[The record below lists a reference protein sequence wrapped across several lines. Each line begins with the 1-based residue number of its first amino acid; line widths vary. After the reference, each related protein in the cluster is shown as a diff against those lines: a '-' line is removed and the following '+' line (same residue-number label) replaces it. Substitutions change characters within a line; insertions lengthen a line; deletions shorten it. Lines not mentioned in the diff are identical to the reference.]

1 MWKDLSIKEKA
12 ALINIGVKN
21 GLYDLED
28 IKSSYNKYANGG
40 HLDDDEIVLPEV
52 NLGEVKKSFVVEGTD
67 EVDSPIVMP
76 KPKDTYNPVPLTKKT
91 QMEVFGLNKP
101 YNSLHRDEAQRVGDF
116 YRDDYRY
123 RLQKEGISNLPTQNE
138 INEAFNNV
146 AINVGSSKDFRD
158 PRVGGTYNSFENSII
173 MNDYIENNN
182 MNRETNLAHELSHA
196 LDSTFGLS
204 FNNES
209 KEKLRKAYGTLNI
222 SRDKG
227 ANLNKERRA
236 VNTSL
241 RETISRS
248 TNKTKEALDD
258 YINSMNLEDMQNHIN
273 SLKSNY
279 IRGSD
284 VNEQDLDSIKE
295 ALKTVAYSP
304 MNENSYFTNYAKFGG
319 LLNTEANKYET
330 GGYKPSSR
338 IKKQITKWEGSTMK
352 VNRSFEDEARDFN
365 YSLPKGATSKLS
377 QSQLD
382 GLYSY
387 SYNVG
392 AGRFR
397 QRVKP
402 VLTKYLNGEATIQDV
417 QKSMWASKDSQLR
430 GLAKRRNVERSMFG
444 GNYQSPLRDNLVT
457 QNLIQS
463 LPSVYDY
470 KPPIIPQIEYTP
482 DPSII
487 DNLTEEYTGI
497 PEIMDRP
504 VEVNPADNFLKVYNL
519 LNNIRR

>member
-12 ALINIGVKN
+12 ALINIGVNN

-28 IKSSYNKYANGG
+28 IKSSYNKYAEGG
-40 HLDDDEIVLPEV
+40 HLDDDEIVLPAV
-52 NLGEVKKSFVVEGTD
+52 NLGEVKIPIVEGTD
-67 EVDSPIVMP
+67 EVDTPIVMP
-76 KPKDTYNPVPLTKKT
+76 KPKDTYSPVPL
-91 QMEVFGLNKP
+91 
-101 YNSLHRDEAQRVGDF
+101 
-116 YRDDYRY
+116 
-123 RLQKEGISNLPTQNE
+123 
-138 INEAFNNV
+138 
-146 AINVGSSKDFRD
+146 
-158 PRVGGTYNSFENSII
+158 
-173 MNDYIENNN
+173 
-182 MNRETNLAHELSHA
+182 
-196 LDSTFGLS
+196 
-204 FNNES
+204 
-209 KEKLRKAYGTLNI
+209 
-222 SRDKG
+222 
-227 ANLNKERRA
+227 
-236 VNTSL
+236 
-241 RETISRS
+241 

-273 SLKSNY
+273 SLKSDY

-338 IKKQITKWEGSTMK
+338 IKNQTTKWEGSTMK

-504 VEVNPADNFLKVYNL
+504 VDVNPADNFLKVYNL

>member
-1 MWKDLSIKEKA
+1 MWKDLSIQEKA

-28 IKSSYNKYANGG
+28 IKNSYNKYAEGG
-40 HLDDDEIVLPEV
+40 PINPYSAGSLVDTIYKNSKKEEYLGEPSHHYDFTISEEEANRLGYYPDKRGHRDDRVKKPTHPTHPSRGKWNSLEEFELTDKGMENPNYTLFGLNDGGQDPQAVMTYKGGVVLPEITV
-52 NLGEVKKSFVVEGTD
+52 TPKKKYV
-67 EVDSPIVMP
+67 
-76 KPKDTYNPVPLTKKT
+76 YNPYDNINIYTNG
-91 QMEVFGLNKP
+91 E
-101 YNSLHRDEAQRVGDF
+101 D
-116 YRDDYRY
+116 
-123 RLQKEGISNLPTQNE
+123 LQGYDTLSNRQ
-138 INEAFNNV
+138 
-146 AINVGSSKDFRD
+146 
-158 PRVGGTYNSFENSII
+158 
-173 MNDYIENNN
+173 
-182 MNRETNLAHELSHA
+182 
-196 LDSTFGLS
+196 DS
-204 FNNES
+204 
-209 KEKLRKAYGTLNI
+209 
-222 SRDKG
+222 
-227 ANLNKERRA
+227 
-236 VNTSL
+236 
-241 RETISRS
+241 
-248 TNKTKEALDD
+248 
-258 YINSMNLEDMQNHIN
+258 
-273 SLKSNY
+273 
-279 IRGSD
+279 
-284 VNEQDLDSIKE
+284 
-295 ALKTVAYSP
+295 
-304 MNENSYFTNYAKFGG
+304 
-319 LLNTEANKYET
+319 NKYAG

-338 IKKQITKWEGSTMK
+338 IKKQIANWEGSTMK

-417 QKSMWASKDSQLR
+417 QRSMWASKDSQLR

-444 GNYQSPLRDNLVT
+444 GNYQSPLMDNLVT

>member
-1 MWKDLSIKEKA
+1 MWKDLSIQEKA

-28 IKSSYNKYANGG
+28 IKNSYNKYAG
-40 HLDDDEIVLPEV
+40 
-52 NLGEVKKSFVVEGTD
+52 
-67 EVDSPIVMP
+67 
-76 KPKDTYNPVPLTKKT
+76 
-91 QMEVFGLNKP
+91 
-101 YNSLHRDEAQRVGDF
+101 
-116 YRDDYRY
+116 
-123 RLQKEGISNLPTQNE
+123 
-138 INEAFNNV
+138 
-146 AINVGSSKDFRD
+146 
-158 PRVGGTYNSFENSII
+158 
-173 MNDYIENNN
+173 
-182 MNRETNLAHELSHA
+182 
-196 LDSTFGLS
+196 
-204 FNNES
+204 
-209 KEKLRKAYGTLNI
+209 
-222 SRDKG
+222 
-227 ANLNKERRA
+227 
-236 VNTSL
+236 
-241 RETISRS
+241 
-248 TNKTKEALDD
+248 
-258 YINSMNLEDMQNHIN
+258 
-273 SLKSNY
+273 
-279 IRGSD
+279 
-284 VNEQDLDSIKE
+284 
-295 ALKTVAYSP
+295 
-304 MNENSYFTNYAKFGG
+304 
-319 LLNTEANKYET
+319 

-338 IKKQITKWEGSTMK
+338 IKKQIANWEGSTMK

-430 GLAKRRNVERSMFG
+430 GLAKRRNVERSMLG
-444 GNYQSPLRDNLVT
+444 GNYQSPLMDNLVT

>member
-40 HLDDDEIVLPEV
+40 HLDDDEIVLPAV
-52 NLGEVKKSFVVEGTD
+52 NLGEVKIPIVEGTD
-67 EVDSPIVMP
+67 EVDTPIVMP
-76 KPKDTYNPVPLTKKT
+76 KPKDTYSPVPLTKKT

-158 PRVGGTYNSFENSII
+158 PGVGGTYNSFENSII

-182 MNRETNLAHELSHA
+182 MNREANLAHELSHA

-222 SRDKG
+222 SGDKR

-470 KPPIIPQIEYTP
+470 RPPIIPQIEYTP

>member
-1 MWKDLSIKEKA
+1 
-12 ALINIGVKN
+12 
-21 GLYDLED
+21 
-28 IKSSYNKYANGG
+28 
-40 HLDDDEIVLPEV
+40 
-52 NLGEVKKSFVVEGTD
+52 
-67 EVDSPIVMP
+67 
-76 KPKDTYNPVPLTKKT
+76 
-91 QMEVFGLNKP
+91 
-101 YNSLHRDEAQRVGDF
+101 
-116 YRDDYRY
+116 
-123 RLQKEGISNLPTQNE
+123 
-138 INEAFNNV
+138 
-146 AINVGSSKDFRD
+146 
-158 PRVGGTYNSFENSII
+158 
-173 MNDYIENNN
+173 
-182 MNRETNLAHELSHA
+182 
-196 LDSTFGLS
+196 
-204 FNNES
+204 
-209 KEKLRKAYGTLNI
+209 
-222 SRDKG
+222 
-227 ANLNKERRA
+227 
-236 VNTSL
+236 
-241 RETISRS
+241 
-248 TNKTKEALDD
+248 
-258 YINSMNLEDMQNHIN
+258 
-273 SLKSNY
+273 
-279 IRGSD
+279 
-284 VNEQDLDSIKE
+284 
-295 ALKTVAYSP
+295 
-304 MNENSYFTNYAKFGG
+304 
-319 LLNTEANKYET
+319 
-330 GGYKPSSR
+330 
-338 IKKQITKWEGSTMK
+338 MK

-377 QSQLD
+377 QQQLD

-430 GLAKRRNVERSMFG
+430 GLAKRRNAERSMFG
-444 GNYQSPLRDNLVT
+444 GNYQSPLMNNLVT